1 MRGIRKKTQEVFMK
15 EKERHCPNINVNSPC
30 DIKFSKA
37 QLKKEGNY
45 LSMAIQINTL
55 DGSPIPREYHEFNT
69 DETELLWDRIEEV
82 ISEAASFKDFE
93 TKVTLEDWQPG
104 SIIIIVNVIKNIK
117 SLWTKEEVERFV
129 ERFTKG
135 IEKLKLESP
144 LKFISLNIGNFIMCE
159 LAISSTC
166 EDMMEM
172 VDGFLDTFEQKLIPF
187 SVNGA
192 PGEFT

>member
-1 MRGIRKKTQEVFMK
+1 MNQRNNPNQSDRKLLTVSDRDIFVTTQKALLVGIILKNEIRADK
-15 EKERHCPNINVNSPC
+15 EDK
-30 DIKFSKA
+30 
-37 QLKKEGNY
+37 Q
-45 LSMAIQINTL
+45 Q
-55 DGSPIPREYHEFNT
+55 
-69 DETELLWDRIEEV
+69 TELLWDRIEEV
-82 ISEAASFKDFE
+82 IREAASFKDFE

-144 LKFISLNIGNFIMCE
+144 LKFSSVNIGNFIMCE

-192 PGEFT
+192 PGKLT